1 MLNIVMAFQEFSTSM
16 QRKENSSNW
25 TFTPLSRNNN
35 NSSKLKI
42 NISGKI
48 LSFKRGCSLNFK
60 LLVIRRRGFECA
72 YGYSPVLCA
81 VLGTN
86 RPSRKESVYSRLDLE
101 SNPFRWSWP
110 KPPKY
115 FWFEPPDLQLDVS
128 VSLVIKSSFAHPC

>member
-1 MLNIVMAFQEFSTSM
+1 M
-16 QRKENSSNW
+16 
-25 TFTPLSRNNN
+25 
-35 NSSKLKI
+35 
-42 NISGKI
+42 
-48 LSFKRGCSLNFK
+48 
-60 LLVIRRRGFECA
+60 RRRGFECA

-115 FWFEPPDLQLDVS
+115 FWFEPPDLQLDVA